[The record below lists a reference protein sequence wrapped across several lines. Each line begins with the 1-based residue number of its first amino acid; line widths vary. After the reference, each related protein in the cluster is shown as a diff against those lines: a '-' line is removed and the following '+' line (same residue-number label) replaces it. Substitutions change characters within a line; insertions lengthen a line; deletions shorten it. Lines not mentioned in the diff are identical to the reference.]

1 MVMMTVYASC
11 FCFAFSALYSVYLVE
26 HDSWLALDKVRV
38 PDFHMT
44 LSNGSSIL
52 SEVWGLL

>member
-1 MVMMTVYASC
+1 MMTVYASC
-11 FCFAFSALYSVYLVE
+11 FYFAFSALYSVYLVE